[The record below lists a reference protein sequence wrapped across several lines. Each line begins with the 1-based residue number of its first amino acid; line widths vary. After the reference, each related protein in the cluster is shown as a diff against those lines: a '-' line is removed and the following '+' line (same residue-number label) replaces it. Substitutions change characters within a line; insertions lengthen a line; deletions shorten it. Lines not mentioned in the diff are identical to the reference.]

1 MEELAEIRISRLPM
15 EEQPDL
21 LWAPMEQLELS
32 WAPDE
37 QKDQGLH
44 GLLADQQLRLA
55 SAAASIGLQV
65 TRKDI
70 LIYFS
75 GVLRGHRL
83 NLDGKGSIFTLLLQ
97 ELMREQRKP
106 FFSSKNLSAFVLIE
120 SDRVEKTVFS
130 PGNVGCSGC
139 VGGRPKLC
147 GQGAAKERAAGVES
161 RVAVR
166 LARSATS
173 RGAVKWPRARARR
186 CCVWF
191 RTSFTT
197 PPS

>member
-15 EEQPDL
+15 EEQPEL

-32 WAPDE
+32 LAPEE

-44 GLLADQQLRLA
+44 GLLADQKLRLA
-55 SAAASIGLQV
+55 SATASIGLQV
-65 TRKDI
+65 TRKAI

-75 GVLRGHRL
+75 GVLRPSGWKKFDFYADVAGAHART
-83 NLDGKGSIFTLLLQ
+83 NKA
-97 ELMREQRKP
+97 
-106 FFSSKNLSAFVLIE
+106 FFPSKSLSAFVLIE

-130 PGNVGCSGC
+130 LGNVHQQQSPPLYAAGCSGC

-147 GQGAAKERAAGVES
+147 GQRAAGVES

-166 LARSATS
+166 PARSAP
-173 RGAVKWPRARARR
+173 G
-186 CCVWF
+186 
-191 RTSFTT
+191 
-197 PPS
+197 